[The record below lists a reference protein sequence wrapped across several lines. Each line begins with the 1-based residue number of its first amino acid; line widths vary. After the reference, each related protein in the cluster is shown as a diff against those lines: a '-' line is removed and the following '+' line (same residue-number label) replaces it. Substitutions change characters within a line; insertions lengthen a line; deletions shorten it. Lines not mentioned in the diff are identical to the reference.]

1 MIHDICIGKT
11 GTITEGKLTVK
22 KFHLY
27 DSHKVEN
34 NTEVAFFQNKL
45 YI

>member
-11 GTITEGKLTVK
+11 GTITEGKLSVK
-22 KFHLY
+22 KFHLF
-27 DSHKVEN
+27 DSYKVEN
-34 NTEVAFFQNKL
+34 NIEESFFQNKL